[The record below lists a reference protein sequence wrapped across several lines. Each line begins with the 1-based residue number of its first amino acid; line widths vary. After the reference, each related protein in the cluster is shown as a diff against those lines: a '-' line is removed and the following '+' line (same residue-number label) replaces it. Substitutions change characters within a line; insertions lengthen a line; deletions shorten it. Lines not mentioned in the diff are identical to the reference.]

1 MRHQNTVFRETKP
14 QKMLLLIKFFLNSF
28 SIGLI
33 VWQVWPPTMFVTAYN
48 LEYNMLSTALK
59 DSKNC

>member
-59 DSKNC
+59 NSKNC

>member
-33 VWQVWPPTMFVTAYN
+33 GWQVWPPTMFVTAYN